1 MSECTCML
9 VYMCVHV
16 YICISVC
23 EISNICIQMIEQYGV
38 DFFTTSITLCEL
50 QKRVVRSVKA
60 IRTRNAVN
68 AKWKVIL
75 PCMCTLAQ

>member
-16 YICISVC
+16 YVCMSVC
-23 EISNICIQMIEQYGV
+23 EISNIPMIEQYGV

-50 QKRVVRSVKA
+50 QKRLVRSVKA
-60 IRTRNAVN
+60 IRTKIAVN
-68 AKWKVIL
+68 AKWKVIMS
-75 PCMCTLAQ
+75 CMCTLAQ

>member
-1 MSECTCML
+1 MYMHACLHVCACSCIYEC
-9 VYMCVHV
+9 
-16 YICISVC
+16 VC
-23 EISNICIQMIEQYGV
+23 EFTHIPMIEQYGV
-38 DFFTTSITLCEL
+38 DIFIASITLCEL

-60 IRTRNAVN
+60 IRTRNAVY